1 MNESKGS
8 KKCYDDMNESLRRR
22 IQFFFERIEF
32 SFLKVRGF
40 LSLGLSSARFTGKAP
55 GAYPRRW
62 CTPTGAIPDLLSSL
76 DCDGTEIRR
85 VENGR

>member
-22 IQFFFERIEF
+22 IQFFFVFERIEF
-32 SFLKVRGF
+32 SFLKVRGKI
-40 LSLGLSSARFTGKAP
+40 SLG
-55 GAYPRRW
+55 
-62 CTPTGAIPDLLSSL
+62 
-76 DCDGTEIRR
+76 DGTEIQR

>member
-40 LSLGLSSARFTGKAP
+40 LSLGG
-55 GAYPRRW
+55 
-62 CTPTGAIPDLLSSL
+62 
-76 DCDGTEIRR
+76 GTEIQR